1 MTERSSLAR
10 RNLPPIRR
18 PPHGEKPLLFA
29 GLHGMK
35 RPEARREESLAGAM
49 QLSAVPDRRV
59 RDFLPCPIAA
69 SATFGR
75 LAARRH
81 LHTRPSL
88 GDAGIRNDACRPL
101 GHPGPGHPGP
111 GHTGRAHRPGT
122 PAGHTG
128 RPHRPGH
135 TGPATLAR
143 PLAVLELFAEP
154 GIILSA
160 IVPSGI
166 AGAAPDQTRD
176 RRCSTKR
183 PLGASPGH
191 PCPVRRGLR
200 HGTKNLKPARPS
212 TQKKATPLPAL
223 GITRRPCGVPLLLSL
238 NLFIIELEIE
248 ELKVAG
254 PGPSRKGG
262 DPVRVHC

>member
-88 GDAGIRNDACRPL
+88 GDAGIRNDACRPP

-128 RPHRPGH
+128 RAHRPTTPARPHRPGH
-135 TGPATLAR
+135 AGPATGRPRTLRGARDHPLRDRPLWDRRCPARPDAGSALLDETATRCLAR
-143 PLAVLELFAEP
+143 PSL
-154 GIILSA
+154 
-160 IVPSGI
+160 PSS
-166 AGAAPDQTRD
+166 P
-176 RRCSTKR
+176 R
-183 PLGASPGH
+183 P
-191 PCPVRRGLR
+191 
-200 HGTKNLKPARPS
+200 PARHKES
-212 TQKKATPLPAL
+212 ETSQTFHAEKSNPLTGAGDNPPAL
-223 GITRRPCGVPLLLSL
+223 WSSAAAFAKSIYYRTRNRRAEGRWPRPVPQ
-238 NLFIIELEIE
+238 
-248 ELKVAG
+248 G
-254 PGPSRKGG
+254 R
-262 DPVRVHC
+262 

>member
-88 GDAGIRNDACRPL
+88 GDAGIRNDACRPP

-111 GHTGRAHRPGT
+111 GHTGRAHRP
-122 PAGHTG
+122 
-128 RPHRPGH
+128 
-135 TGPATLAR
+135 AT
-143 PLAVLELFAEP
+143 
-154 GIILSA
+154 
-160 IVPSGI
+160 
-166 AGAAPDQTRD
+166 
-176 RRCSTKR
+176 
-183 PLGASPGH
+183 
-191 PCPVRRGLR
+191 
-200 HGTKNLKPARPS
+200 PARPRWPGHWPS
-212 TQKKATPLPAL
+212 SNSSRSQGSSSPRSSPLGSPVPRQ
-223 GITRRPCGVPLLLSL
+223 TRRGIGAARRNGHSVPRQAIPAQFAAASGTAQR
-238 NLFIIELEIE
+238 I
-248 ELKVAG
+248 
-254 PGPSRKGG
+254 
-262 DPVRVHC
+262 

>member
-59 RDFLPCPIAA
+59 RDFRAA
-69 SATFGR
+69 SSAPPPPHSPVTGRCRHTKRRLPATR
-75 LAARRH
+75 APWARA
-81 LHTRPSL
+81 PW
-88 GDAGIRNDACRPL
+88 A
-101 GHPGPGHPGP
+101 
-111 GHTGRAHRPGT
+111 RAHRPGT
-122 PAGHTG
+122 PA
-128 RPHRPGH
+128 GH

-166 AGAAPDQTRD
+166 AGAPPDQTRD

-262 DPVRVHC
+262 DPVRVHAE

>member
-1 MTERSSLAR
+1 MVLADENDRALEPGPQELAPYPTATARGEAAPVRRAARDEATRGAAGGVTCRGDAAFCRARS
-10 RNLPPIRR
+10 PR
-18 PPHGEKPLLFA
+18 P
-29 GLHGMK
+29 
-35 RPEARREESLAGAM
+35 R
-49 QLSAVPDRRV
+49 LSAVPDRRV
-59 RDFLPCPIAA
+59 RDFRAA
-69 SATFGR
+69 SSAPPPPHSPVTGRCRHTKRRLPATR
-75 LAARRH
+75 APWARA
-81 LHTRPSL
+81 PW
-88 GDAGIRNDACRPL
+88 A
-101 GHPGPGHPGP
+101 
-111 GHTGRAHRPGT
+111 RAHRPGT
-122 PAGHTG
+122 PA
-128 RPHRPGH
+128 GH

-166 AGAAPDQTRD
+166 AGAPPDQTRD

>member
-59 RDFLPCPIAA
+59 RDFRAA
-69 SATFGR
+69 SSAPPPPHSPVTGRCRHTKRRLPATR
-75 LAARRH
+75 APWA
-81 LHTRPSL
+81 
-88 GDAGIRNDACRPL
+88 
-101 GHPGPGHPGP
+101 
-111 GHTGRAHRPGT
+111 RAHRPGT
-122 PAGHTG
+122 PA
-128 RPHRPGH
+128 GH

-166 AGAAPDQTRD
+166 AGAPPDQTRD

-223 GITRRPCGVPLLLSL
+223 GITRRPYEQCWVMRS
-238 NLFIIELEIE
+238 
-248 ELKVAG
+248 AG
-254 PGPSRKGG
+254 S
-262 DPVRVHC
+262 